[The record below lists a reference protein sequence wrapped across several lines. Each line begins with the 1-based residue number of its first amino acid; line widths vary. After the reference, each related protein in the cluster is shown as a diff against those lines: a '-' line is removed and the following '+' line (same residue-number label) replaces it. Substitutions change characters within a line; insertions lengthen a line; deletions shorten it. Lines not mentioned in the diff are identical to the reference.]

1 MYFSF
6 FKNATASEEHITE
19 LLLPTHKLKSILR
32 FIGFTSVLLKE
43 GLYQKTYAK
52 NKRGSWATVAET
64 SMFTVRRILMRPSKL
79 QTTNI
84 VHRSYF
90 DKRKEL
96 QLKIAATVSLF
107 E

>member
-32 FIGFTSVLLKE
+32 FIGFTRRSVPENVREK
-43 GLYQKTYAK
+43 QT
-52 NKRGSWATVAET
+52 WFVATVAET

-96 QLKIAATVSLF
+96 QLKISATASLF